1 MMLSLFL
8 LNLHKPKTNKT
19 MENFTM
25 VETGKGSVKRTAI
38 AVRPY
43 FDNTASN
50 MGLED
55 YGMSLFDGVT
65 HNEQLA
71 CLDNNGVVRYITGL
85 NEFAPEIKLLP
96 IADKEARIREI
107 RLAVAELEQELAA
120 NVIDIEDKDFWA
132 KVTLLR
138 PNNSEFWNKI
148 SISCGNE
155 PLFLDPKDP
164 YDRIKLYAIE
174 AGGFSL
180 VSKSLEDA
188 RAKAVPPKFYLDKEE
203 ETVMVRTE
211 YKKLRNKALSELQ
224 KLFDK
229 NSTKLFYI
237 AKVVDI
243 NSTQY
248 RKSTP
253 NDVIYENMDNYIAGL
268 GGESNKER
276 AAKTFM
282 DTAIMDMETL
292 KIKSIVRDSVFFKYI
307 VNKADGYIYHTKT
320 NALLGRN
327 VSDVV
332 EHLKNP
338 LNEHILKD
346 LNAAC
351 EKYWNS

>member
-1 MMLSLFL
+1 
-8 LNLHKPKTNKT
+8 

-25 VETGKGSVKRTAI
+25 VETGKGSIKKTAI

-43 FDNTASN
+43 FDSSASN

-71 CLDNNGVVRYITGL
+71 CLDNNGVVRYVTGL

-96 IADKEARIREI
+96 TEEKEARVREI
-107 RLAVAELEQELAA
+107 RRAVAELEQELAA
-120 NVIDIEDKDFWA
+120 NVIDIDDK
-132 KVTLLR
+132 
-138 PNNSEFWNKI
+138 EFWNKVVLLKPNNAEFWNRI
-148 SISCGNE
+148 SVSCGNE

-180 VSKSLEDA
+180 VAKSLEDA
-188 RAKAVPPKFYLDKEE
+188 RAKAVAPKFYLDKEE

-268 GGESNKER
+268 AGETNKER

-282 DTAIMDMETL
+282 ETANLDMETL

-307 VNKADGYIYHTKT
+307 VSKADGYIYHTKT
-320 NALLGRN
+320 NSLLGRN

-338 LNEHILKD
+338 LNEDILKD
-346 LNAAC
+346 LNSAC

>member
-1 MMLSLFL
+1 
-8 LNLHKPKTNKT
+8 

-25 VETGKGSVKRTAI
+25 VETGKGSIKKTAI

-43 FDNTASN
+43 FDSSASN

-71 CLDNNGVVRYITGL
+71 CLDNNGVVRYVTGL

-96 IADKEARIREI
+96 TEEKEARVREI

-120 NVIDIEDKDFWA
+120 NVIDIDDKEFWN
-132 KVTLLR
+132 KVVLLK
-138 PNNSEFWNKI
+138 PNNSEFWNRI
-148 SISCGNE
+148 SVSCGNE

-180 VSKSLEDA
+180 VAKSLEDA
-188 RAKAVPPKFYLDKEE
+188 RAKAVAPKFYLDKEE

-268 GGESNKER
+268 AGETNKER

-282 DTAIMDMETL
+282 ETANMDMETL

-307 VNKADGYIYHTKT
+307 VSKADGYIYHTKT
-320 NALLGRN
+320 NSLLGRN

-338 LNEHILKD
+338 LNEDILKD
-346 LNAAC
+346 LNSAC

>member
-1 MMLSLFL
+1 
-8 LNLHKPKTNKT
+8 

-25 VETGKGSVKRTAI
+25 VETGKGSIKKTAI

-43 FDNTASN
+43 FDSSASN

-71 CLDNNGVVRYITGL
+71 CLDNNGVVRYVTGL

-96 IADKEARIREI
+96 IEEKEARVREI
-107 RLAVAELEQELAA
+107 RKAVAELEQELAA
-120 NVIDIEDKDFWA
+120 NVIDVEDKDFWN
-132 KVTLLR
+132 KVTLLK

-148 SISCGNE
+148 SLSCGND
-155 PLFLDPKDP
+155 PVFLDPKDP

-180 VSKSLEDA
+180 VAKSLEDA
-188 RAKAVPPKFYLDKEE
+188 RAKAVAPKFYLDKEE

-268 GGESNKER
+268 GGETNKER

-282 DTAIMDMETL
+282 DTANMDMETL

-320 NALLGRN
+320 SALLGRN

-338 LNEHILKD
+338 LNEDILKD
-346 LNAAC
+346 LNTAC